1 MLRRLTMFDAH
12 RKLVGILALS
22 VVTLIWGST
31 FVVIKGAVDS
41 LAPGSLILA
50 RFSLAALALTP
61 LFALQ
66 ARGRALWFAGLEL
79 GFYSW
84 LAFTT
89 QAFGLL
95 FTSASRSAFIT
106 AVSVVLVPALAIF
119 VGRRPSVRIFLAAL
133 LALAGV
139 ALLGWDGAP
148 PNRGDAWTLVAALV
162 YAVYVLRLERHAQRL
177 DVRGLSL
184 TQIWGVL
191 PFALAWALW
200 EAGTGSAC
208 TLAGPAGAAT
218 ALAGATGAGTGL
230 AQAPAMLYACWAEVP
245 ASAWRSV
252 AYLALAATALTTSLQ
267 TLGQSRVS
275 AFEAAL
281 IYTSEPV
288 WAAIF
293 AGFLLGERF
302 GFGGWLGA
310 SLVILA
316 MLLGQSGGRPK
327 PEKSAGSTATDQE
340 SPSTR
345 R

>member
-1 MLRRLTMFDAH
+1 MLEAH
-12 RKLVGILALS
+12 RKLVGILALT
-22 VVTLIWGST
+22 VVTLVWGST

-50 RFSLAALALTP
+50 RFSLAALTLTP
-61 LFALQ
+61 LFAFR
-66 ARGRALWFAGLEL
+66 ARGRAVWQAGLEL

-89 QAFGLL
+89 QAVGLQ

-119 VGRRPSVRIFLAAL
+119 AGRRPGGRVALAAF

-162 YAVYVLRLERHAQRL
+162 YAIYVLRLETHAQRL

-184 TQIWGVL
+184 TQLWGVL

-208 TLAGPAGAAT
+208 ALGAPAGVAASNE
-218 ALAGATGAGTGL
+218 AMAAGIGSML
-230 AQAPAMLYACWAEVP
+230 AQAPATLAACWALVP
-245 ASAWRSV
+245 VSAWTAV
-252 AYLALAATALTTSLQ
+252 VYLALAATALTTSLQ

-293 AGFLLGERF
+293 AGFMLGERF
-302 GFGGWLGA
+302 GVGGWIGA
-310 SLVILA
+310 GLVLLA
-316 MLLGQSGGRPK
+316 MLLGQGGGRKAP
-327 PEKSAGSTATDQE
+327 AAV
-340 SPSTR
+340 
-345 R
+345 